1 MQQAFAEWNADA
13 DEPVRVRIGLH
24 TGEAIREADDFFGT
38 HVNLAARV
46 GGAARGGEILVSPVV
61 RALVEGS
68 DGLRLDRGRQVR
80 MKGFDAPQHV
90 HRVLW
95 DPDDE
100 PAPLPDSL
108 TAREGE
114 VLSHIASGE
123 TNAEIA
129 EALVISPATV
139 TRHVSNI
146 LTKTDLS
153 NRTELA
159 RYATEQGL
167 TD

>member
-1 MQQAFAEWNADA
+1 MQQAFAARNTQA
-13 DEPVRVRIGLH
+13 DETIRVRIGLH
-24 TGEAIREADDFFGT
+24 TGEAIKEADDFFGR

-46 GGAARGGEILVSPVV
+46 GGAANGGEILVSPVV

-68 DGLRLDRGRQVR
+68 SGLRLDRGRQVR
-80 MKGFDAPQHV
+80 LKGFEAPQHL

-95 DPDDE
+95 AADDE
-100 PAPLPDSL
+100 PAPFPDGL
-108 TAREGE
+108 TTREGE
-114 VLSHIASGE
+114 VLRHIAAGE
-123 TNAEIA
+123 TNVEIA

-146 LTKTDLS
+146 LNKTNLS